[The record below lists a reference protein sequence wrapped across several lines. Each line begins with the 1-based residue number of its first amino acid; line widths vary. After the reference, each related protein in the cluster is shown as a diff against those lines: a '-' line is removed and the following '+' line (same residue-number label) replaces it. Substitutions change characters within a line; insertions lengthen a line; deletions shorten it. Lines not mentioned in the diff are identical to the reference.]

1 MPNQMVNLDTFAGGA
16 VAEKLNIELQKVL
29 TNIAD
34 PNTDHKKARKV
45 QMTMTLKANEQ
56 RGLATVVVDVKSTL
70 APSKGVETQMMIDF
84 NASGEVVGAELK
96 SGIPGQTYFDND
108 GVKTDTGE
116 PVEKVETDKSSKVV
130 NFR

>member
-1 MPNQMVNLDTFAGGA
+1 MSNQMINLESFAGGA
-16 VAEKLNIELQKVL
+16 LAEKLNIELAKVL

-56 RGLATVVVDVKSTL
+56 RGLATVMVDVKSTL

-84 NASGEVVGAELK
+84 DGKGNVVGAELK
-96 SGIPGQTYFDND
+96 SGIPGQTYFDGQD
-108 GVKTDTGE
+108 VKTDIGE
-116 PVEKVETDKSSKVV
+116 PVEKVEAEKSSKVV

>member
-1 MPNQMVNLDTFAGGA
+1 MINWEQFAGGA
-16 VAEKLNIELQKVL
+16 VAEKLNVELQKVL

-56 RGLATVVVDVKSTL
+56 RGLATVQVDVKSTL

-84 NASGEVVGAELK
+84 DSKGNVVGAELK
-96 SGIPGQTYFDND
+96 SGIPGQTYFD
-108 GVKTDTGE
+108 GESVRTDVGD
-116 PVEKVETDKSSKVV
+116 PVEKVESAHSAKVV
-130 NFR
+130 QFK